1 MIREPAHARN
11 SPSPAGWGSSAQRQ
25 QLPTPFTTNDR
36 QGNLP
41 AVKPGRPQAR
51 PTHILNGNVIAA
63 TPVNFFSQEWFEETF
78 GLSMV
83 ETALARTKQKSEVR
97 RD

>member
-1 MIREPAHARN
+1 MLGIGLWLECAATAVADSLHHQRSTRK
-11 SPSPAGWGSSAQRQ
+11 PAGRQTWQSSGSTYPYPEWQCHSS
-25 QLPTPFTTNDR
+25 D
-36 QGNLP
+36 
-41 AVKPGRPQAR
+41 
-51 PTHILNGNVIAA
+51 
-63 TPVNFFSQEWFEETF
+63 PVNFFSQEWFEETF